1 MQTPTKPLKP
11 FPHNAPCN
19 KTCAPGSVLNPKS
32 CKCEQKAIG
41 PENTT
46 FNSNTG
52 RFDRKGIAV
61 PKTGKPPM
69 KKGGS
74 VIKGSS
80 MRRQASVKG
89 LRNSKTH
96 K

>member
-1 MQTPTKPLKP
+1 MQSPTKTLKP
-11 FPHNAPCN
+11 FPYNAPCN
-19 KTCAPGSVLNPKS
+19 KTCAPGSILNPKK
-32 CKCEQKAIG
+32 CKCEQTAIG
-41 PENTT
+41 PENST
-46 FNSNTG
+46 FNSDTG
-52 RFDRKGIAV
+52 RFDKKR
-61 PKTGKPPM
+61 PPM

>member
-11 FPHNAPCN
+11 YNAPCD
-19 KTCAPGSVLNPKS
+19 KTCAPGSILNPKS
-32 CKCEQKAIG
+32 CKCQQTKIG
-41 PENTT
+41 PKNTT
-46 FNSNTG
+46 FNPNTG
-52 RFDRKGIAV
+52 RFDSNGTPIGKA
-61 PKTGKPPM
+61 KKPPM